1 MSRVLLVCPE
11 PLGHGHPAG
20 VGIRFLEMQKVLA
33 ADGHRVTLLSPPVT
47 PDALLQQSTDSDV
60 AVVQGHIA
68 NEFFAYARAIP
79 TVVDLY
85 DPFIIENLH
94 YFDSRG
100 AEVFHHDHTTV
111 LNSLL
116 RGDFFLCASKSQ
128 RLFWLGMMLGAG
140 RLNPLTFDSDPSL
153 DALIAT
159 APFGVPPPR
168 QRPAASE
175 PRVLFGGIY
184 DWYDPILAID
194 AVALARE
201 SLSGISL
208 TFNKHPNPSIT
219 PQGKAAEAMEYVK
232 RKRYDAFVRFE
243 PWFEYERRGEFFDR
257 FAIALLTFPQSL
269 ETELSMRTRV
279 YDFLW
284 GGLPIVSSPAPGTD
298 ELLARYGCGVTVDSN
313 SPRTFADAILQT
325 FSKQA
330 ALRSATQR
338 FVAEHQWP
346 EALKA
351 LRQFCREPRIDA
363 NKEVFAVRMH
373 VPERPASILERL
385 KRRIGGAS

>member
-1 MSRVLLVCPE
+1 VSRVLLVCPE

-33 ADGHRVTLLSPPVT
+33 ADGHRVTLLSPPIA
-47 PDALLQQSTDSDV
+47 PDALLQQSNDADV

-68 NEFFAYARAIP
+68 NDFFAHARAIP

-85 DPFIIENLH
+85 DPFIVENLH
-94 YFDSRG
+94 YYESRG

-111 LNSLL
+111 LNSLQ

-153 DALIAT
+153 DSLIAT

-168 QRPAASE
+168 QRPAAAE

-194 AVALARE
+194 AIALARE
-201 SLSGISL
+201 SLPSVSL

-219 PQGKAAEAMEYVK
+219 PQGKTAEAMEYVK
-232 RKRYDAFVRFE
+232 RKRYEAFIRFE

-284 GGLPIVSSPAPGTD
+284 AGLPIVSSAAPGTD

-313 SPRTFADAILQT
+313 SPRAFADAVLQT
-325 FSKQA
+325 FAKQA
-330 ALRSATQR
+330 ALRTATQR

-351 LRQFCREPRIDA
+351 LREFCREPRIDA
-363 NKEVFAVRMH
+363 NKDAFAVRMQI
-373 VPERPASILERL
+373 PERPASILERL